1 MFIFAIYCWCFHV
14 LVLFIFTF
22 HCLFHLS
29 WIHIL
34 FFTHFRE
41 KKSWKNQQKKI
52 WHLFGEIPLTKYF
65 ITFKHVF
72 MLFTFYN
79 MRSFS
84 EEQNVIFFPQTVQ
97 QLMTWLLN
105 VKQKDT
111 SVFVYLGFSI
121 SCFAREWW

>member
-1 MFIFAIYCWCFHV
+1 M
-14 LVLFIFTF
+14 
-22 HCLFHLS
+22 
-29 WIHIL
+29 
-34 FFTHFRE
+34 E
-41 KKSWKNQQKKI
+41 KSAKKV
-52 WHLFGEIPLTKYF
+52 WHLYGEIPLTKYF
-65 ITFKHVF
+65 ITFEHVF

-79 MRSFS
+79 MKSFS